1 MHFCPICGNLLL
13 IEEGNVGMR
22 FCCPT
27 CPYRHD
33 IKDKYSSNAK
43 IKKKQV
49 DDVLGGSDAWENV
62 DRTSAKCP
70 YCSNDTAFFMQIQIR
85 SADEPSTN
93 FYRCCRCAKQWND
106 WCTQEVF
113 CTVNCKPKSFQ
124 RCGHPPLLLS
134 FKSVASRTR
143 FDVLWSKIS
152 TWIQFGALMKRALIP
167 ARFLPIWTLL
177 CAVNQN

>member
-1 MHFCPICGNLLL
+1 MYDNSPSSQDHFKSYSSANHIHLRMHFCPICGNLLL

-33 IKDKYSSNAK
+33 IKEKCSSNAK

-49 DDVLGGSDAWENV
+49 DDVLGGADAWENV

-106 WCTQEVF
+106 
-113 CTVNCKPKSFQ
+113 
-124 RCGHPPLLLS
+124 
-134 FKSVASRTR
+134 
-143 FDVLWSKIS
+143 
-152 TWIQFGALMKRALIP
+152 
-167 ARFLPIWTLL
+167 
-177 CAVNQN
+177 